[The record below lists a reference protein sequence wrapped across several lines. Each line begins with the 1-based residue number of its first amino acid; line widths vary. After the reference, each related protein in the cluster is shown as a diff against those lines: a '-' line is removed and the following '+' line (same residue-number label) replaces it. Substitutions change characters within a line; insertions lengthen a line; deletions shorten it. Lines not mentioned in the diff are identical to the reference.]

1 MRKYFKSLV
10 ALALIIT
17 GIGFSSCFDIME
29 EYHFNADGSGTAK
42 MLIDVSQ
49 MVDMMD
55 AFGSSLDSTGE
66 GGESIEEMFDKNESI
81 ENLKRLPGIRNIV
94 NLNDKEKKVIGYS
107 YEFAN
112 IEALNNA
119 LIAGRDNLGL
129 GEMLGAG
136 EMNTESENENSF
148 TFVKKKFKRTMD
160 MTMPEDDD
168 SEEMQYMEM
177 AMAMFKEAK
186 YTTVYS
192 FDRKIRKV
200 KNDAAL
206 IGADGKHVTI
216 ENNLADLMQGKA
228 SNTSEIRLK

>member
-10 ALALIIT
+10 ALALIVT

-42 MLIDVSQ
+42 MMIDVSQ
-49 MVDMMD
+49 MVNMME
-55 AFGSSLDSTGE
+55 AFGSALDSTGE
-66 GGESIEEMFDKNESI
+66 GDKSMEEMFDKNESI
-81 ENLKRLPGIRNIV
+81 ETLKKLPGIRNIV
-94 NLNDKEKKVIGYS
+94 NLNDKEKKIIGYS

-119 LIAGRDNLGL
+119 IIAGRDNLGL
-129 GEMLGAG
+129 GEMLGTG
-136 EMNTESENENSF
+136 EMNTESDNENSF
-148 TFVKKKFKRTMD
+148 SLVKKKFKRTMD
-160 MTMPEDDD
+160 MTMAEDDE
-168 SEEMQYMEM
+168 SEEAQYMEM

-192 FDRKIRKV
+192 FDRKIKKV
-200 KNDAAL
+200 KNAAAL